1 MVNVKKLK
9 VCGRKKCSNLLNTKK
24 IIELEDK
31 LTPIKKKCFGK
42 NRSHSLLSVDKCLSK
57 SKDYLEMKKL
67 IKTGRESIKNCIIKK
82 CIKKTRVARKPR
94 AVKKRKS
101 RKVQK

>member
-1 MVNVKKLK
+1 MVSVKKLK
-9 VCGRKKCSNLLNTKK
+9 ACGKKKCSKLLNTKK
-24 IIELEDK
+24 LMELEGK
-31 LTPIKKKCFGK
+31 LIPIKKKCFAK

-57 SKDYLEMKKL
+57 SKDYLEMKKV

-82 CIKKTRVARKPR
+82 CIKKTRVVRKPR
-94 AVKKRKS
+94 LVKKRKS